1 MIYIQRTVLPL
12 LFLVAAPAALAEN
25 ANQDFIATQLKSSS
39 AQDEATGL
47 IAGQSLSGSTKNFLS
62 KEQTDRETTFFI
74 KKNGSPPQTTDR
86 RDTWVQG
93 TILDYRSGFTQG
105 AFGLGVEM
113 AVYNAIALEQGKG
126 RIAGG
131 GNRTLTD
138 SDGNAVDQWSKLGL
152 ANVKARVSNSTLTV
166 GRQDMLT
173 PMIANNTNRALPSS
187 FEGVNLNSAE
197 FNNLSFDLGAFDKVS
212 PRSEQSTTKIVS
224 EYGNRGVS
232 SDEAYIAGATYTP
245 TKSLKTSVY
254 STQVEDFWN
263 QYYFGFAHS
272 AGDRATLALNTS
284 FNYYKT
290 TDQGSAKM
298 GPIDNDAY
306 SLSLKMSHG
315 AHGLLFAWQQI
326 NGNEYFDYIHESKG
340 TALANSFLS
349 NYNGPNEKS
358 VQLAY
363 LLDTAPYGLPGFT
376 LYLYNV
382 RGWGI
387 DGTHYQGSSYNARKL
402 DGEKHQESGLLT
414 SYTVQSGAL
423 KSSTFQA
430 GYVAHRATP
439 NEIDGSV
446 KEFRMVTMIPF
457 NVF

>member
-1 MIYIQRTVLPL
+1 MMCMQRTVLPL
-12 LFLVAAPAALAEN
+12 VFLVVTPVALAEN
-25 ANQDFIATQLKSSS
+25 ASQGFIATQRKSGS
-39 AQDEATGL
+39 AQDEASGF

-62 KEQTDRETTFFI
+62 KEQADRNSTFFI
-74 KKNGSPPQTTDR
+74 KKDDGSLEKTDR

-105 AFGLGVEM
+105 QVGLGVEVG
-113 AVYNAIALEQGKG
+113 AYNAIALEQGKG

-152 ANVKARVSNSTLTV
+152 ANIKARVSNTTLTV
-166 GRQDMLT
+166 GRQNMQT

-187 FEGVNLNSAE
+187 FEGISLNSVE

-212 PRSEQSTTKIVS
+212 PRSEQSTTDIVS
-224 EYGNRGVS
+224 EYGNRNVS
-232 SDEAYIAGATYTP
+232 SDAAYIAGATYTP
-245 TKSLKTSVY
+245 FTSLKTSVY
-254 STQVEDFWN
+254 ATQVEDFWN
-263 QYYFGFAHS
+263 QYYFGFVHN
-272 AGDRATLALNTS
+272 AGNQAALGLNTS

-290 TDQGSAKM
+290 NDQGSAKM

-306 SLSLKMSHG
+306 SLAFKLTHG
-315 AHGLLFAWQQI
+315 AHGLVFAWQQI

-340 TALANSFLS
+340 TVLANSFLS

-363 LLDTAPYGLPGFT
+363 LFDAAPYGLPGLTF
-376 LYLYNV
+376 YLYNV

-387 DGTHYQGSSYNARKL
+387 DGTHYQGNSYPSKRS
-402 DGEKHQESGLLT
+402 DGDKHQESGLLS
-414 SYTVQSGAL
+414 SYTLQSGAL
-423 KSSTFQA
+423 KNSSLQV

-446 KEFRMVTMIPF
+446 KELRIVTTIPF
-457 NVF
+457 NIF